1 MKKVV
6 LLCISG
12 ILLICSISLIFSRI
26 LIPIKKN
33 KEIVSN
39 RIYYTESLENEDD
52 NTSVSSYE
60 KVEIDV
66 TDGNISTV
74 YVGNFMNKVNFEK
87 YSEAYEMLSKSFKE
101 INFPSLETFEKY
113 WKENYNE
120 FLIVEYL
127 SYERMGD
134 FILVKVNLTD
144 RMKKKEPIEQ
154 IFTLVKEGNN
164 YKISFGLGE

>member
-1 MKKVV
+1 MKKIV
-6 LLCISG
+6 LLIISL

-26 LIPIKKN
+26 IIPIKKN
-33 KEIVSN
+33 KEIVAN
-39 RIYYTESLENEDD
+39 RIYYTESVESEEN
-52 NTSVSSYE
+52 NTPTASGE
-60 KVEIDV
+60 MIEIDA
-66 TDGNISTV
+66 TDGNISTI

-87 YSEAYEMLSKSFKE
+87 YSEAYQMLSKSFKE

-127 SYERMGD
+127 SFERMGD